1 MSVLDENLFSWKGRT
16 LSYCLPSGMDDDPRA
31 QILTDQEAHLG
42 LQSWMI
48 ISTRTL
54 ARVAT
59 ILGKAEDAVAY
70 KLRQTKIEANLN
82 ANFWDESRQLYDDWY
97 LDETGNKQFV
107 GHTGYLNF
115 FPFFLNVIPQEYSER
130 FISTFEKLIDPATGL
145 WSEFGVRSLSIYDP
159 YYRLGDDYWTS
170 PIWMNINYLIWLSL
184 HQYDTSATVD
194 HTLKVQIT
202 SARIQLR
209 MNLVNMIVSQYVN
222 TGFIWEVYD
231 DLTGDG
237 LDNHPFTGW
246 SALVVNILAERY

>member
-1 MSVLDENLFSWKGRT
+1 
-16 LSYCLPSGMDDDPRA
+16 MDDDPRA

-115 FPFFLNVIPQEYSER
+115 FPFFLNVIPQEYNER
-130 FISTFEKLIDPATGL
+130 FMSTFEKLIDPATGL

-159 YYRLGDDYWTS
+159 CYRLGDDYWIKPNLDEHQLLDLAFS
-170 PIWMNINYLIWLSL
+170 PPIRDISHRRSHLKGANHKCSYPAPNEPGQHDCLPVREHWLHLGSL
-184 HQYDTSATVD
+184 
-194 HTLKVQIT
+194 
-202 SARIQLR
+202 
-209 MNLVNMIVSQYVN
+209 
-222 TGFIWEVYD
+222 
-231 DLTGDG
+231 
-237 LDNHPFTGW
+237 
-246 SALVVNILAERY
+246 